1 MAGAK
6 ELYAMAEVRGEA
18 NIKA

>member
-6 ELYAMAEVRGEA
+6 ELYAMVEVRGEA